1 MVQVTLD
8 SKRSKG
14 TSNMSGRA
22 QTRRFVIPLLAAVL
36 ALGACASTLSAGSS
50 SHIYAER
57 GPHDVGVLTLSLSD
71 RKVEVYYPA
80 AAGAGQGR
88 TNDVYLQTEPVPPML
103 AGLLKRIPETVDLKV
118 TIPAFRD
125 APAARGATYPL
136 VVFSHGAGGWRSG
149 HGNVLSGIASW
160 GFVVASVDFTEYG
173 FASFASPAAR
183 DMTARRAASAA
194 ALEAALDLMARAT
207 TEGPL
212 AGLIDMSSIGAVGH
226 SAGGGTMFAAIDN
239 PRIDTVVG
247 WAPVPP
253 QGPGAEPKP
262 TLIVAADIDSGI
274 STASLA
280 AAYEKL
286 DAPKRLVIVPRM
298 GHNAFSDSCLSIQSG
313 NDLIS
318 AVKQMGLP
326 VPAGLLDLAQNGC
339 RAEDLD
345 TRTGWAIIQHVTV
358 AHLRSSL
365 GLAGAPRAI
374 TTDLGPAF
382 GASPFE
388 IREVAAQ

>member
-1 MVQVTLD
+1 
-8 SKRSKG
+8 
-14 TSNMSGRA
+14 MSGNSILGRLRPA
-22 QTRRFVIPLLAAVL
+22 ALAVML
-36 ALGACASTLSAGSS
+36 VLGACASAPAAAPPPVYT
-50 SHIYAER
+50 ER
-57 GPHDVGVLTLSLSD
+57 GPHEVGVMTLSLSD

-80 AAGAGQGR
+80 AAGAAQGR

-125 APAARGATYPL
+125 APAARSAAFPL

-149 HGNVLSGIASW
+149 HGNLLSGIASW

-173 FASFASPAAR
+173 FASFASPGAR
-183 DMTARRAASAA
+183 DMTARRTASAA
-194 ALEAALDLMARAT
+194 ALEAALDLMTKANA
-207 TEGPL
+207 EGPL
-212 AGLIDMSSIGAVGH
+212 KGLIDTSSIGAVGH

-239 PRIDTVVG
+239 PRIDSIIG

-253 QGPGAEPKP
+253 QGPGATPKP
-262 TLIVAADIDSGI
+262 TMIIAAEIDSGI
-274 STASLA
+274 SVASLTS
-280 AAYEKL
+280 AYDKL
-286 DAPKRLVIVPRM
+286 NAPKRLVTIPRM

-339 RAEDLD
+339 RPEDLD
-345 TRTGWAIIQHVTV
+345 TKMGWTLIQHITV
-358 AHLRSSL
+358 AQLRSSL
-365 GLAGAPRAI
+365 GVAGAAPMI
-374 TTDLGPAF
+374 TTDLGPAYKDATF
-382 GASPFE
+382 QVS
-388 IREVAAQ
+388 EVAAQ